1 MRAGVASSLATTTS
15 TYRYILYIQKIK
27 FIIILDQH
35 KYRYRV
41 YWSLDTRDKKGLKMI
56 ENDVIF
62 MDGRKNSIFINSTI

>member
-1 MRAGVASSLATTTS
+1 MPYIFKMEEVDMRAGVASSLATTTS

-41 YWSLDTRDKKGLKMI
+41 Y
-56 ENDVIF
+56 
-62 MDGRKNSIFINSTI
+62 